1 MSGVFLKV
9 LNMSITASWL
19 IAAVILVRL
28 LLKKAPKWVTCLLW
42 AVVAVRLICPF
53 SIESAL
59 SLVPTDA
66 PVPTNILVASRP
78 TVATGVPIIDNTIN
92 PAISETMAPQVGDSV
107 NPLQVVTFVATIV
120 WIGGAAVLLAYALIS
135 WLRLRRKVAASI
147 EIKKGVRASDDVDS
161 PFILG
166 VFKPIVYVPA
176 TMGGETLE
184 SVLRHESA
192 HLARKDHW
200 WKPLGF
206 LLLTVYWFN
215 PLCWAAYIL
224 LCRDIELACDEKVIR
239 DMDTADK
246 AAYSQ
251 ALLDCSVNRARVAA
265 CPLAFG
271 EVGVKERVKSVLNY
285 KKPAFWVIVCA
296 LAACVVVA
304 VCFLTKS
311 KSEEPDLS
319 FLNYKNA
326 VSIAADYSELFAV
339 YHDSS
344 SSSPMYA
351 DGTELAKYLDG
362 VSWKKCKAPSG
373 GVPSENSVDF
383 EIADE
388 YYVTVYEKPRRARVK
403 FQGEVRYYKTGAS
416 DYEAAKALLREVGSK
431 EQGEADEGK
440 YESDTNF
447 IKHLV
452 DVSYDPNATN
462 HMDEG
467 AHYIFE
473 IDNDGE
479 SRKPGYLIAEYE
491 ELEGLD
497 RSSEEAYCRSFAE
510 KYAPELLPFYD
521 SATKTVEDEVYI
533 VEMVTDKC
541 IVGLI
546 TYADCDFMR
555 VKIEPLDAPF
565 YDQLSELPGA
575 VYVWEKEGFGS
586 PFYITLNSDGTFQY
600 YVGAFSSHIGM
611 GRWSKDDSVLTLTED
626 EKQTGYGATFTFEIQ
641 DDNLIFVQK
650 KSAAFG
656 GVTVEDG
663 DKFKRL
669 KSSTEA
675 SGEESF
681 RWAYPFYEWPLNEG
695 ETEKVLSTCNFDITH
710 DGKKDTIIL
719 TSIEP
724 EAVGGVDRSPGDW
737 GQVKVYDGTVTAG
750 DGSTP
755 FWGLDWATAHTGNIQ
770 CFETTVDGLD
780 YIVVTSLWVGQGF
793 GDYMYDVLYWDNG
806 AACVVDTK
814 EYSFELDKEYD
825 LTDFYD
831 SLYNWINSK
840 SVLIVASDCD
850 IYPHVM
856 YSSDGNTVNPD
867 EFYSRRKKLYD

>member
-1 MSGVFLKV
+1 MGEVFLKAV
-9 LNMSITASWL
+9 NLSIAASW
-19 IAAVILVRL
+19 IIVAVIVLRF
-28 LLKKAPKWVTCLLW
+28 LLKKAPKWIQCVLW
-42 AVVAVRLICPF
+42 SLVAIRLICPVLPQSKL
-53 SIESAL
+53 SI
-59 SLVPTDA
+59 VPSEAVFPVEKIYSTDEQTA
-66 PVPTNILVASRP
+66 DNPHNWEIN
-78 TVATGVPIIDNTIN
+78 TGVARVDNGQG
-92 PAISETMAPQVGDSV
+92 AILQDVSTGPVLRSNLEILGWVWCAGMGVMLLYAFITYAGLRKNVSASV
-107 NPLQVVTFVATIV
+107 SA
-120 WIGGAAVLLAYALIS
+120 GGNVM
-135 WLRLRRKVAASI
+135 VCDDI
-147 EIKKGVRASDDVDS
+147 ES

-166 VFKPIVYVPA
+166 IVRPKIYIPSD
-176 TMGGETLE
+176 MPRETYTQ
-184 SVLRHESA
+184 VLAHESA

-296 LAACVVVA
+296 VAACVVVA
-304 VCFLTKS
+304 VCFLTSRKADEQDEQVT
-311 KSEEPDLS
+311 EEV
-319 FLNYKNA
+319 KVEEEA
-326 VSIAADYSELFAV
+326 GQELTA
-339 YHDSS
+339 
-344 SSSPMYA
+344 
-351 DGTELAKYLDG
+351 E
-362 VSWKKCKAPSG
+362 
-373 GVPSENSVDF
+373 ESVDS
-383 EIADE
+383 
-388 YYVTVYEKPRRARVK
+388 
-403 FQGEVRYYKTGAS
+403 G
-416 DYEAAKALLREVGSK
+416 
-431 EQGEADEGK
+431 
-440 YESDTNF
+440 F
-447 IKHLV
+447 ISHLV

-462 HMDEG
+462 HMDKG

-491 ELEGLD
+491 DLEGLD

-521 SATKTVEDEVYI
+521 SATKTAEDEVYI

-611 GRWSKDDSVLTLTED
+611 GRWHKDDTVLTLTED

-663 DKFKRL
+663 DKFKRF

-681 RWAYPFYEWPLNEG
+681 RWAYPFYEWPLDEG
-695 ETEKVLSTCNFDITH
+695 ETEKVLNACNFDITH

-737 GQVKVYDGTVTAG
+737 GQVKVYDGTVTAD

-806 AACVVDTK
+806 AACVIDTK

>member
-1 MSGVFLKV
+1 MSGVFLKI

-66 PVPTNILVASRP
+66 PVPANILGASRP
-78 TVATGVPIIDNTIN
+78 TVATGVPVIDNTIN
-92 PAISETMAPQVGDSV
+92 PAISETMAPQVGDSA
-107 NPLQVVTFVATIV
+107 NPLQVLTFAASVVWVTGI
-120 WIGGAAVLLAYALIS
+120 AVLLVYALIS

-147 EIKKGVRASDDVDS
+147 EIKKGVRAGDDVDS

-176 TMGGETLE
+176 TMSGETLE

-192 HLARKDHW
+192 HLSRKDHW

-206 LLLTVYWFN
+206 LLLTIYWFN

-296 LAACVVVA
+296 VVACVVVA

-326 VSIAADYSELFAV
+326 MSIVADYSELFAV

-344 SSSPMYA
+344 SSRPMYA
-351 DGTELAKYLDG
+351 DGTELAKYLAG

-431 EQGEADEGK
+431 EYGEADEGK

-479 SRKPGYLIAEYE
+479 SRKLGYLFAEYE

-521 SATKTVEDEVYI
+521 SATKTAEDEVYI

-555 VKIEPLDAPF
+555 V
-565 YDQLSELPGA
+565 
-575 VYVWEKEGFGS
+575 
-586 PFYITLNSDGTFQY
+586 
-600 YVGAFSSHIGM
+600 
-611 GRWSKDDSVLTLTED
+611 
-626 EKQTGYGATFTFEIQ
+626 
-641 DDNLIFVQK
+641 
-650 KSAAFG
+650 
-656 GVTVEDG
+656 
-663 DKFKRL
+663 
-669 KSSTEA
+669 
-675 SGEESF
+675 
-681 RWAYPFYEWPLNEG
+681 
-695 ETEKVLSTCNFDITH
+695 
-710 DGKKDTIIL
+710 
-719 TSIEP
+719 
-724 EAVGGVDRSPGDW
+724 
-737 GQVKVYDGTVTAG
+737 
-750 DGSTP
+750 
-755 FWGLDWATAHTGNIQ
+755 
-770 CFETTVDGLD
+770 
-780 YIVVTSLWVGQGF
+780 
-793 GDYMYDVLYWDNG
+793 
-806 AACVVDTK
+806 
-814 EYSFELDKEYD
+814 
-825 LTDFYD
+825 
-831 SLYNWINSK
+831 
-840 SVLIVASDCD
+840 
-850 IYPHVM
+850 
-856 YSSDGNTVNPD
+856 
-867 EFYSRRKKLYD
+867 

>member
-1 MSGVFLKV
+1 MSGVFLKI

-66 PVPTNILVASRP
+66 PVPANILVASRP
-78 TVATGVPIIDNTIN
+78 TVATGVPVIDNTIN

-107 NPLQVVTFVATIV
+107 NPLQVATFVATIV
-120 WIGGAAVLLAYALIS
+120 WVVGASVLLAYALIS

-147 EIKKGVRASDDVDS
+147 EIKKGVRAGDDVDS

-176 TMGGETLE
+176 SMSGETLE

-285 KKPAFWVIVCA
+285 KKPTFWVIVCA
-296 LAACVVVA
+296 VVACVVVA
-304 VCFLTKS
+304 VCFLTNRKS
-311 KSEEPDLS
+311 DEPEES
-319 FLNYKNA
+319 
-326 VSIAADYSELFAV
+326 V
-339 YHDSS
+339 
-344 SSSPMYA
+344 
-351 DGTELAKYLDG
+351 TE
-362 VSWKKCKAPSG
+362 
-373 GVPSENSVDF
+373 E
-383 EIADE
+383 
-388 YYVTVYEKPRRARVK
+388 VK
-403 FQGEVRYYKTGAS
+403 VE
-416 DYEAAKALLREVGSK
+416 EVGQ
-431 EQGEADEGK
+431 EPIAE
-440 YESDTNF
+440 ESVGSGF
-447 IKHLV
+447 ISHLV

-479 SRKPGYLIAEYE
+479 SRKLGYLFAEYE

-521 SATKTVEDEVYI
+521 SATKTAEDEVYI

-611 GRWSKDDSVLTLTED
+611 GRWNKDDSVLTLTED

-663 DKFKRL
+663 DKFKRFN
-669 KSSTEA
+669 SSTEA

-681 RWAYPFYEWPLNEG
+681 RWAYPFYEWPLDEG
-695 ETEKVLSTCNFDITH
+695 ETEKVLNACNFDITH

-737 GQVKVYDGTVTAG
+737 GQVKVYDGSVTAG